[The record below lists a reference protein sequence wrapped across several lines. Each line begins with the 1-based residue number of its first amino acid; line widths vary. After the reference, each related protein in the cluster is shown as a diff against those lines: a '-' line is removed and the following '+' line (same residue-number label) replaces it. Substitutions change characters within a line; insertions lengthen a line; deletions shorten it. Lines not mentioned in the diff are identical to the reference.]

1 MRLLLVR
8 HGATDWNLQ
17 GRCQGTTDVELSKT
31 GVQQAKEVAS
41 AFSREPVTA
50 VYSSD
55 LKRARQTAHLISQP
69 HGLEVAFEPGL
80 RELDHGKLEG
90 LTFEEIRA
98 TFPDF
103 MRCWRS
109 EPAHAPVPGGERL
122 VDVEKR
128 AWAALNR
135 IVGRHRPEETLV
147 VVSHNFPI
155 LAILCRVTATPLD
168 RFRAFHLA
176 PCEISDLSYHPTTG
190 FAVLRVNGWNAAAAE
205 ES

>member
-17 GRCQGTTDVELSKT
+17 GRCQGATDVELNET
-31 GVQQAKEVAS
+31 GVQQAKELAS
-41 AFSREPVTA
+41 ALSGEPIAA

-55 LKRARQTAHLISQP
+55 LKRARQTAHLISRP
-69 HGLEVAFEPGL
+69 HGLEVALEPGL

-98 TFPDF
+98 AFPDF

-109 EPAHAPVPGGERL
+109 EPAQAPVPGGERL

-128 AWAALNR
+128 AWAGLNR
-135 IVGRHRPEETLV
+135 IVGRHRPQETLV

-168 RFRAFHLA
+168 RYRTFHLD
-176 PCEISDLSYHPTTG
+176 PCGITYLSYHAATG
-190 FAVLRVNGWNAAAAE
+190 FEVLRINGRNMAAAE